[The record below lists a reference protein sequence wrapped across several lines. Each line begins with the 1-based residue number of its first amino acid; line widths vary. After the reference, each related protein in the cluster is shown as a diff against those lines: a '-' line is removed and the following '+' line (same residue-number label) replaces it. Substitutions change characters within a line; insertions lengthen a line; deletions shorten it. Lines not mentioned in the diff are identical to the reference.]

1 MVRSKK
7 DVQAKKGV
15 KRKGAE
21 DNGPYK
27 WTEGE
32 TCHTVVY
39 HCDGDKPEISYVP
52 SCRLDPVVKFILS
65 EGDEGEIS
73 WSMDDDDEVADQI
86 FFLSQTKFE
95 ELVNGDKRS
104 NKKKKANKE
113 RDDEEGEDEDNEE
126 GEEENEEEEEDLHV
140 ETLMSHV
147 SDWVAKVNKKYDLIP
162 NVPVVHGGNIM
173 ITQ

>member
-7 DVQAKKGV
+7 NVHAKGV

-21 DNGPYK
+21 DNGHLYK

-52 SCRLDPVVKFILS
+52 SCRLDCVVKFILS
-65 EGDEGEIS
+65 EGNARDIS
-73 WSMDDDDEVADQI
+73 WCMDDYDEVAEDI
-86 FFLSQTKFE
+86 EFLSQKKFE
-95 ELVNGDKRS
+95 ELVNGDKH

-113 RDDEEGEDEDNEE
+113 RDEDEEED
-126 GEEENEEEEEDLHV
+126 EEEEDEEEDEEDLDV
-140 ETLMSHV
+140 DAVMSHV
-147 SDWVAKVNKKYDLIP
+147 SEWVGNVNKKYDLIP

-173 ITQ
+173 ITE